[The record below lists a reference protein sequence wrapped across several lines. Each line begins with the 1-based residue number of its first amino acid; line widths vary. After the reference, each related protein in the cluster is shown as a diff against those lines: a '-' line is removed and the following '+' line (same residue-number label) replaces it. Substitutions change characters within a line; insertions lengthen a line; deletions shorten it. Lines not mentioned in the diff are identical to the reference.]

1 VSELAG
7 DPDSDGALRERV
19 AQLEGRLAKLEAH
32 VERLADIEAITQLR
46 ARYTRAVDTKDW
58 DAWRDTMTEGVVQV
72 NDTGVTEGRDAV
84 VAAVAAGTQDGS
96 MVHHLLTPE
105 IEITGPDTARGTWAT
120 EDLVRLTVRGAPFEY
135 HGYGHY
141 HEEYVRTADGW
152 RVSRS
157 EETRLRVDQ
166 LAGAWE
172 APDA

>member
-19 AQLEGRLAKLEAH
+19 AQLEGRLAELEAH

-96 MVHHLLTPE
+96 MVHHC
-105 IEITGPDTARGTWAT
+105 
-120 EDLVRLTVRGAPFEY
+120 
-135 HGYGHY
+135 
-141 HEEYVRTADGW
+141 
-152 RVSRS
+152 
-157 EETRLRVDQ
+157 
-166 LAGAWE
+166 
-172 APDA
+172 